1 MCGEPDEY
9 AQCYGSKWR
18 KARKA
23 HKCLACR
30 EAIRAGDTYRYSSGV
45 FDGSGFDHKHCVR
58 CWRTIDMLD
67 LITGESVD
75 VELDCGQ
82 VYEGDNAELIALAFM
97 TPDEGQ
103 AFVAREK
110 ASG

>member
-9 AQCYGSKWR
+9 AEVWNSRVR

-23 HKCLACR
+23 HKCCACG
-30 EAIRAGDTYRYSSGV
+30 EKIRAGDRYWYTSGV
-45 FDGSGFDHKHCVR
+45 FDGTGFDYKHCVR
-58 CWRTIDMLD
+58 CWTVIDMLD
-67 LITGESVD
+67 TLTGEPAD
-75 VELDCGQ
+75 IHLDCGTT
-82 VYEGDNAELIALAFM
+82 YEGDNEELIALAFM

-110 ASG
+110 ADG